1 VPPDGYRL
9 LKMSAQRYYQ
19 DVRKGDEVTPLVK
32 KPTTKQLVMWAGAV
46 GDYMPI
52 HYDQDYARSRG
63 LEGVIVHGQL
73 IGAFLG
79 QLMTDWV
86 GGQGSLIK
94 LSCSYK
100 GMNYPGEVVTLR
112 GKVLK
117 KYIESGRHFVECSVW
132 AENPEEEKTV
142 SGMATVMLPSR
153 VDKKRKGRIRRWAR
167 D

>member
-1 VPPDGYRL
+1 
-9 LKMSAQRYYQ
+9 MSEQRYYQ
-19 DVRKGDEVTPLVK
+19 DVKKGDDIAPLVK
-32 KPTTKQLVMWAGAV
+32 VPTTKQLVMWAGAV

-73 IGAFLG
+73 VGAFLG

-86 GGQGSLIK
+86 GEQGALRK

-100 GMNYPGEVVTLR
+100 GMNYPGEKVTIK
-112 GKVLK
+112 GKVTG
-117 KYIESGRHFVECSVW
+117 KYIEKGEHFVECSVW
-132 AENPEEEKTV
+132 AENPKEEKTA
-142 SGMATVMLPSR
+142 SGMAVVVLPSR
-153 VDKKRKGRIRRWAR
+153 VDKKRKGKVRRWAR